1 MQGMSFVNDS
11 MSDHK
16 SCGACPVYSEHFNL
30 CWFHARMFKLRTSHA
45 ASMSTL
51 PCKKAQEKTSASQC
65 PVHGKLDC
73 CSLLGVLNVIVFH
86 EPSKHG
92 KVWSVKLHWE
102 KIFWRSPY
110 ICGYLLVGRLRC
122 ISIYIC
128 VYGRYSFSFQKQNK
142 AFILRTILVPVS
154 AVRLIKTLSTFMC
167 QKNTWLVLYKWSQL

>member
-1 MQGMSFVNDS
+1 MTVCRIISRVV
-11 MSDHK
+11 HVL
-16 SCGACPVYSEHFNL
+16 CNL

-51 PCKKAQEKTSASQC
+51 PCKKTQEKTSASQC
-65 PVHGKLDC
+65 PVHGNLDC
-73 CSLLGVLNVIVFH
+73 CSLLGVLNVIFFH

-92 KVWSVKLHWE
+92 KVWSVKLHWG

-110 ICGYLLVGRLRC
+110 MRLF
-122 ISIYIC
+122 IGWKVALYIYIYIYIY

-142 AFILRTILVPVS
+142 AFILRVILVPVS
-154 AVRLIKTLSTFMC
+154 AVRLIKTFSTFMC